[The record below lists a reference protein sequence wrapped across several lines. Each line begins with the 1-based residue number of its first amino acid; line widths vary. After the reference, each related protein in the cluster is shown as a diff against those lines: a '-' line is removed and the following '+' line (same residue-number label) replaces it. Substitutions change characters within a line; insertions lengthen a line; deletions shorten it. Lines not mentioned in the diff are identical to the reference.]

1 MLQVYLLI
9 NAPLPARSVQS
20 TYIQVQETRRGLRWA
35 PAILGSG
42 APHRRAH
49 HGAEEA
55 LATGSAGAGGNV
67 VPAPTD
73 GCGEAGRQG
82 PTLSRGVSEL
92 WVKEQNP

>member
-9 NAPLPARSVQS
+9 NAPLPARSVQP
-20 TYIQVQETRRGLRWA
+20 TYIQVQETRWGLRWA

-73 GCGEAGRQG
+73 GCGEAGQG

>member
-1 MLQVYLLI
+1 MG
-9 NAPLPARSVQS
+9 
-20 TYIQVQETRRGLRWA
+20 TCDFGF
-35 PAILGSG
+35 GG
-42 APHRRAH
+42 APQASSSWR
-49 HGAEEA
+49 AEEA

-73 GCGEAGRQG
+73 GCGEAGQG

>member
-9 NAPLPARSVQS
+9 MPPCPPDQFSLP
-20 TYIQVQETRRGLRWA
+20 TYRFRRLARRGLRWA

-73 GCGEAGRQG
+73 GYGEAGQG